1 MMKLRLIGLLFL
13 AMPLQQAYA
22 EEKGWL
28 ENSKNWV
35 QQLWRDD
42 AKQWLER
49 INFAVVNNNYKGVMV
64 FAQGT
69 SVESFSVDHQMNKG
83 QETLRL
89 KTLSGAPK
97 ELLKKGGQFQT
108 SAQTDTQTNTQTK
121 HVQFSSKLAAEQT
134 SFSQF
139 ANAAD
144 NKWYKVSLAEKS
156 RVAERPVQVVD
167 IKAEDK
173 LRYSYRL
180 WLDEQSGLPLRV
192 VTLDENKAIVEQVVF
207 TQIQISPSKH
217 QEVPRANTK
226 QKALDNPYKDIKGFK
241 LIAKDVKGNSQHFL
255 YSDGLS
261 SVSLYV
267 EPSVLKQKAQMKKD
281 AMNGLQISNGTTRYV
296 ALGKVPLL
304 TLEKFLSSHS
314 TNR

>member
-13 AMPLQQAYA
+13 ALPLQQAHA
-22 EEKGWL
+22 EQDSWL

-49 INFAVVNNNYKGVMV
+49 INSAVVNNNYKGVMV

-69 SVESFSVDHQMNKG
+69 SVESFSVDHQMNNG

-89 KTLSGAPK
+89 RTLSGAPK
-97 ELLKKGGQFQT
+97 ELLKKGGKFQT
-108 SAQTDTQTNTQTK
+108 NAQTNTQTK
-121 HVQFSSKLAAEQT
+121 QVQFSSALSAEQT

-139 ANAAD
+139 ANAAE

-156 RVAERPVQVVD
+156 RVAERPVQVVE
-167 IKAEDK
+167 IKAQDK
-173 LRYSYRL
+173 FRYSYRL
-180 WLDEQSGLPLRV
+180 WLDEQTGLPLRV
-192 VTLDENKAIVEQVVF
+192 VTLDENKLVIEQVVF
-207 TQIQISPSKH
+207 TQIQISASK
-217 QEVPRANTK
+217 QQIVPAKTPK
-226 QKALDNPYKDIKGFK
+226 QKALENPYKDIKGFK
-241 LIAKDVKGNSQHFL
+241 LIAKDVKGNSQHLL

-267 EPSVLKQKAQMKKD
+267 EPSVLIQKAQMKKD
-281 AMNGLQISNGTTRYV
+281 AMNGLLLSNGTTRFV
-296 ALGKVPLL
+296 ALGKVPVV
-304 TLEKFLSSHS
+304 TLEKFLSAHS

>member
-13 AMPLQQAYA
+13 ALPFHHAHA

-28 ENSKNWV
+28 ENSKDWV

-69 SVESFSVDHQMNKG
+69 SMESFSVDHQMNKG

-89 KTLSGAPK
+89 KTLSGTPK

-108 SAQTDTQTNTQTK
+108 NAQTNTQTK

-139 ANAAD
+139 ANAAE

-167 IKAEDK
+167 IKAQDK

-207 TQIQISPSKH
+207 TQIQISPSKQ
-217 QEVPRANTK
+217 QEAPRTIPK

-267 EPSVLKQKAQMKKD
+267 EPSSLKQKAQMKKD
-281 AMNGLQISNGTTRYV
+281 AMNGLLLSNGTTRFV
-296 ALGKVPLL
+296 ALGKVPSL

-314 TNR
+314 DNR

>member
-13 AMPLQQAYA
+13 ALPLHQAHA
-22 EEKGWL
+22 EQKGWL
-28 ENSKNWV
+28 ENSKEWV

-49 INFAVVNNNYKGVMV
+49 INFAVINNNYKGVMV

-69 SVESFSVDHQMNKG
+69 SVESFSVDHQMNNG

-89 KTLSGAPK
+89 RTLSGAPK

-108 SAQTDTQTNTQTK
+108 NAQINTQTK
-121 HVQFSSKLAAEQT
+121 QVQFNSVLAAEQT

-139 ANAAD
+139 ANAAE

-167 IKAEDK
+167 IEAQDR
-173 LRYSYRL
+173 LRFSYRL
-180 WLDEQSGLPLRV
+180 WLDEQTGLPLRV

-207 TQIQISPSKH
+207 TQIQISPSK
-217 QEVPRANTK
+217 QQSVPRKISK
-226 QKALDNPYKDIKGFK
+226 QKALANPYKDIKGFK
-241 LIAKDVKGNSQHFL
+241 LIAKDVKGNSQHLL

-267 EPSVLKQKAQMKKD
+267 EPSALKQKAQIKKD
-281 AMNGLQISNGTTRYV
+281 AMNGLVLSNGATRYV
-296 ALGKVPLL
+296 ALGKVPVL
-304 TLEKFLSSHS
+304 TLEKLLVN
-314 TNR
+314 TQQ